1 MKALMLT
8 TAIALATATGAVAQT
23 AAPGTAPAETTL
35 APAAG
40 MANVPGF
47 RASDF
52 TGMNLYTLNPEVVT
66 ELRSTRAPAE
76 GWNERA
82 ARWTS
87 TDTFIAGRDRW
98 EDVGSINDIILS
110 QDGEVRG
117 VLLDVGGFLGIGART
132 VMIGIDDLYFVADT
146 QTPEN
151 LSDFFVVASLSREQ
165 LETLPEW
172 TDDNLSAGY
181 SWDGAAV
188 GTPDSGAVAGAMT
201 GTTAAPGAM
210 TGTAP
215 AATDTTAA
223 PMDSTMAAAPTAED
237 LTGADVHDMSGT
249 AIGNISDIMLDGDR
263 VTGAVIDVGGFLGI
277 GSHRVVV
284 PVTDLTVVRNA
295 ENAVVRVETS
305 LTRAQLEA
313 MPKHEG

>member
-23 AAPGTAPAETTL
+23 TAPGSVPAEGTV

-40 MANVPGF
+40 ATVPGF

-52 TGMNLYTLNPEVVT
+52 TGMNLYTLNPDVVT
-66 ELRSTRAPAE
+66 ELRGTHTPAE

-165 LETLPEW
+165 LEALPEW
-172 TDDNLSAGY
+172 TDDNLSTGY
-181 SWDGAAV
+181 SWDGAAI
-188 GTPDSGAVAGAMT
+188 
-201 GTTAAPGAM
+201 GTTGAAPGAM
-210 TGTAP
+210 TATTTAE
-215 AATDTTAA
+215 TTTAA
-223 PMDSTMAAAPTAED
+223 PMDSTMVAAPTAED
-237 LTGADVHDMSGT
+237 LTGADVHDLSGT
-249 AIGNISDIMLDGDR
+249 AIGTVSDIVLDGDR
-263 VTGAVIDVGGFLGI
+263 VSGAVIDVGGFLGI

-284 PVTDLTVVRNA
+284 PVADLTLVRDA
-295 ENAVVRVETS
+295 DNAVVRVETS
-305 LTRAQLEA
+305 LSRAQLEA